1 MTPVSGGKTRREV
14 IIGTIAIMILASLV
28 LGGVFIIAGNPLGFI
43 LVSPFLLMLLF
54 VIIFSVIKRE
64 KRCINCGKL
73 LPKNS
78 MFIDYCTDCAKE
90 RENL

>member
-14 IIGTIAIMILASLV
+14 IIGTVAIIILMTMF
-28 LGGVFIIAGNPLGFI
+28 LGVVFIIAGNPLGFI

-54 VIIFSVIKRE
+54 VVIFSVIKRE

-90 RENL
+90 REKL